1 MDTCTGPT
9 GIITTSEKSG
19 RKNQV
24 VSRMLELGTTAVRER
39 DILRP
44 GGGAEGTR
52 SMAARSLTT
61 SNNSERGRALRL
73 HGTIAR
79 DIGVRIVS
87 GRIAPGRVLNGEIEA
102 SERLQVSRTAYR
114 EAVRILAAKGLIESR
129 PKLGTRVS
137 EPRFWHLLDPDV
149 ISWIFTGTPDER
161 LLHALFELR
170 TIVEPAAAAL
180 AAQKRTVEQLQ
191 ALRRALDEMAVATL
205 AAEEGRQADRN
216 FHSVLLEAS
225 GNPFLASLESGV
237 AAAVSWTTVF
247 KQRKRPLPR
256 DPLPDHERVYEA
268 VASRNAAGAHEAM
281 AELVHLA
288 LLDTTGASPVGSRV
302 GSRVS
307 SRAAR
312 RAKRPSGDSPRRRR
326 TE

>member
-1 MDTCTGPT
+1 MP
-9 GIITTSEKSG
+9 
-19 RKNQV
+19 
-24 VSRMLELGTTAVRER
+24 
-39 DILRP
+39 
-44 GGGAEGTR
+44 
-52 SMAARSLTT
+52 ARTLTT
-61 SNNSERGRALRL
+61 SNDSERRRVLRL

-87 GRIAPGRVLNGEIEA
+87 GRIAPGRVLNGEIQA
-102 SERLQVSRTAYR
+102 SERLKVSRTAYR

-137 EPRFWHLLDPDV
+137 EPRYWHLLDPDV
-149 ISWIFTGTPDER
+149 ISWIFTGNPDEQ

-180 AAQKRTVEQLQ
+180 AAEKRSPAQLQ
-191 ALRRALDEMAVATL
+191 ALRRALDEMAASTL

-237 AAAVSWTTVF
+237 AAAVNWTTVF

-256 DPLPDHERVYEA
+256 DPIPDHERVYEA
-268 VASRNAAGAHEAM
+268 VSSGDATAARDAM
-281 AELVHLA
+281 SELVRLA
-288 LLDTTGASPVGSRV
+288 LLDTTGGEPVSLRV
-302 GSRVS
+302 
-307 SRAAR
+307 AR
-312 RAKRPSGDSPRRRR
+312 RAKRQSGGSPRPRR

>member
-1 MDTCTGPT
+1 MRQGNR
-9 GIITTSEKSG
+9 TS
-19 RKNQV
+19 
-24 VSRMLELGTTAVRER
+24 
-39 DILRP
+39 
-44 GGGAEGTR
+44 
-52 SMAARSLTT
+52 
-61 SNNSERGRALRL
+61 SERPARGSSLRL

-102 SERLQVSRTAYR
+102 SERLKVSRTAYR

-137 EPRFWHLLDPDV
+137 EPRCWHLLDPDV

-161 LLHALFELR
+161 LLRALFELR

-180 AAQKRTVEQLQ
+180 AAQKRSTAQLE
-191 ALRRALDEMAVATL
+191 ALRRALDEMAASTL
-205 AAEEGRQADRN
+205 AAEEGRDADRQ
-216 FHSVLLEAS
+216 FHSILLEAS

-247 KQRKRPLPR
+247 KQRNRPLPR
-256 DPLPDHERVYEA
+256 DPLPDHERVYQA
-268 VASRNAAGAHEAM
+268 VAARDTAAAQQAM

-288 LLDTTGASPVGSRV
+288 LLDTTGEDP
-302 GSRVS
+302 VS
-307 SRAAR
+307 SRAAH
-312 RAKRPSGDSPRRRR
+312 RAGRPSGGSPKPRRR
-326 TE
+326 E